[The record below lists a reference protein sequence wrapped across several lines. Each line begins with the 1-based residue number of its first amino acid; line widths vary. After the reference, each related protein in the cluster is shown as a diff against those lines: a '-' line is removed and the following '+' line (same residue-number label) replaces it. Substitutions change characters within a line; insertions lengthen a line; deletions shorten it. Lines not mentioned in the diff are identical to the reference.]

1 MTAAPAT
8 SVAIALAIAARR
20 WDARGA
26 LARCVLPDAAMAAA
40 MARGEV
46 PIDGVAVRG
55 ARPLGWQHCDASWL
69 DGATEDLDAATR
81 AIVLG
86 ARLDPIACWL
96 ARRYLGHLAP
106 MPTPG
111 PARGLDDLPRLTARA
126 LARTLAALGRRQLAH
141 ALADRG
147 ATEQAAVANR
157 LPWGRE
163 LAGEIV
169 AVRALGAGADAML
182 GSRRSAAARAAGLRW
197 TDADA
202 TATAGARA
210 IAPRVGPVLAAQ
222 LAQRLP
228 MTLGLA
234 VRAVVT
240 GPFARTPVD
249 AVAAAEIQRAIDHGS
264 VAA

>member
-1 MTAAPAT
+1 MTSTAVAT
-8 SVAIALAIAARR
+8 ALAIAARR
-20 WDARGA
+20 WDARAA
-26 LARCVLPDAAMAAA
+26 LARCALPDAAAA
-40 MARGEV
+40 MTLAAGAA
-46 PIDGVAVRG
+46 PLDDAAVR
-55 ARPLGWQHCDASWL
+55 AVRPPGWQHCDASWL
-69 DGATEDLDAATR
+69 DAATEDLDATSR

-86 ARLDPIACWL
+86 PRIDPLACWL
-96 ARRYLGHLAP
+96 ARRHLGHLTA
-106 MPTPG
+106 MPAPG
-111 PARGLDDLPRLTARA
+111 PARGLDELPRLAARA

-147 ATEQAAVANR
+147 ATEQAAVASR

-163 LAGEIV
+163 LAGEIA

-202 TATAGARA
+202 AATAGARA
-210 IAPRVGPVLAAQ
+210 LAPQIGAVLAAQ

-240 GPFARTPVD
+240 GPFARAPVD

-264 VAA
+264 VGA